1 MGGFIRSVLSRY
13 GSPAAPDMS
22 SRNVSQFFALLFG
35 LAAILLGTPRLRAQ
49 TVLREGWMVQSSAKV
64 AAAGDRI
71 SQPGFATQG
80 WYTTSA
86 PKTVFA
92 VLVENGVYKDSY
104 YGTNLRDFP
113 GVEYKIGGQFANEEM
128 PSNSPYAVP
137 WWYRKDFELPAADRG
152 KQVWMEFRGV
162 NYRAEIWING
172 KKVAGSDEVVGA
184 FRRYDFNVTQFVHP
198 GENNAVAISV
208 SAPTAGELGITW
220 VDWNPTP
227 PDKNMGLWQ
236 EVVLST
242 TGPVAVRH
250 PFVATKLDLPRGEL
264 AHLTVR
270 AFVSNVTPEPVRG
283 VLRGKIAGAGLSLDF
298 SQDMEL
304 AANESKEITFTPETI
319 PALNLLRPRLW
330 WPYQMGEP
338 FLHQLTVEFA
348 TAQNAI
354 SDTQSIAFGIVQID
368 SEMTP
373 EGYRLL
379 KVNGKPV
386 LVRGGG
392 WAPDMLLRS
401 DESRREAE
409 FRYVQELGLNTI
421 RLEGKLEDESFM
433 ERADRDGILV
443 MAGWCCCDAWEKWGK
458 WNEENK
464 RVSVNSLRDQLLRF
478 RQHPSLLIWLN
489 GSDNPPPADREQAYL
504 DIEKEVHWPKPIA
517 SSASA
522 KKAGITGDSGV
533 KMSGPYDYVPPDYW
547 LLDTKAGGAYGF
559 NTETSP
565 GPAVPPL
572 EELKTFIPE
581 DKLWPI
587 GDVWNFH
594 AGGSEFK
601 NIDLFTHALEMRYGK
616 AKSVADYAWKSQAMT
631 YEGQRA
637 MFEAYGRNKYKSTGI
652 IQWMLNNAWPSLI
665 WHLYSYDLRP
675 AAGYFGS
682 KIALEPV
689 HVQFSYD
696 DRTIAVVNS
705 TQKPQDGLKIVAR
718 VYDSGGAEKFSRE
731 AIVDVA
737 ADGVAKSIAIPEP
750 ADISP
755 AYFLKLEL
763 FSAGGERLSQNFYWL
778 STKPD
783 ELNYA
788 KTEWYYTPQ
797 TSFADFTSLQDLP
810 KAAVRAKFRAAAGS
824 GPDAAFHVLLEN
836 TGKNVAFLTRLRLVK
851 GKQNSEI
858 LPVYWSDNYISL
870 LPGEKREIRVSVRR
884 SDLGKS
890 DLSKSNLAGAQP
902 SLIVDGFNVPAAT
915 EHISNN

>member
-1 MGGFIRSVLSRY
+1 MRGFAGKVFWRDNSRFAS
-13 GSPAAPDMS
+13 GTT
-22 SRNVSQFFALLFG
+22 SRNAAHFFALLFVFA
-35 LAAILLGTPRLRAQ
+35 LFLLGVPPLLAQ
-49 TVLREGWMVQSSAKV
+49 TVLRDGWKVQSSAKV
-64 AAAGDRI
+64 AAAGDKI
-71 SQPGFATQG
+71 SEPGFSTQG
-80 WYTTSA
+80 WYATSA

-92 VLVENGVYKDSY
+92 VLVENGVYKNPY
-104 YGTNLRDFP
+104 YGTNLRNFP

-128 PSNSPYAVP
+128 PANSPYAVP
-137 WWYRKDFELPAADRG
+137 WWYRKDFEVPLADRG
-152 KQVWMEFRGV
+152 KQIWMQFRGI

-172 KKVAGSDEVVGA
+172 KKVAGSDQVVGA
-184 FRRYDFNVTQFVHP
+184 FRRYEFNVTQYVHP
-198 GENNAVAISV
+198 GEKNTLAVGV

-227 PDKNMGLWQ
+227 PDKDMGLWQ

-242 TGPVAVRH
+242 SGPVAVRH
-250 PFVATKLDLPRGEL
+250 PFVETKLDLPRAEL

-270 AFVSNVTPEPVRG
+270 SFASNATAEPVKG
-283 VLRGKIAGAGLSLDF
+283 ILRGKIEGGGLSIDF
-298 SQDMEL
+298 SQDVEL
-304 AANESKEITFTPETI
+304 AGNESKEIAFSPGTVPS
-319 PALNLLRPRLW
+319 LNLLRPKLW

-338 FLHQLTVEFA
+338 FLHKLTVAFA
-348 TAQNAI
+348 TAQNVI
-354 SDTQSIAFGIVQID
+354 SDTQSIAFGIVQTD

-392 WAPDMLLRS
+392 WAPDMLLRT

-409 FRYVQELGLNTI
+409 FRYVQEIGLNTI

-458 WNEENK
+458 WNDENK
-464 RVSVNSLRDQLLRF
+464 RVSVGSLRDQLLRF

-504 DIEKEVHWPKPIA
+504 DIAKEVHWPKPVA

-522 KKAGITGDSGV
+522 KKAERTGDSGV

-565 GPAVPPL
+565 GAAVPPV

-594 AGGSEFK
+594 AGGSEFR

-616 AKSVADYAWKSQAMT
+616 AKNVVDYAWKSQAMT

-675 AAGYFGS
+675 AAGYFAS

-705 TQKPQDGLKIVAR
+705 TQKAQDELKIVAR
-718 VYDSGGAEKFSRE
+718 VYDTSGTEKFSRE
-731 AIVDVA
+731 ANVDVA
-737 ADGVAKSIAIPEP
+737 ADGVARSIAIPEP
-750 ADISP
+750 SGISTV
-755 AYFLKLEL
+755 YFLKLEL
-763 FSAGGERLSQNFYWL
+763 FSASGERLSQNFYWL

-783 ELNYA
+783 ELDFA

-797 TSFADFTSLQDLP
+797 TSFADFSSLQDLP
-810 KAAVRAKFRAAAGS
+810 KATVRATVHAVAGNEH
-824 GPDAAFHVLLEN
+824 DAMFHVLIEN
-836 TGKNVAFLTRLRLVK
+836 TGKSVAFLTRLRLVK
-851 GKQNSEI
+851 GKEKSEI

-870 LPGEKREIRVSVRR
+870 LPGERRELTVHVCKA
-884 SDLGKS
+884 DLG
-890 DLSKSNLAGAQP
+890 DLAGAQ
-902 SLIVDGFNVPAAT
+902 SNLTVDGFNVAAAT
-915 EHISNN
+915 ERISNH